1 MSGTQ
6 IWLVSKF
13 TKLTN
18 LQLNFVYSSLTFYFL
33 ILLYIPVLKEL
44 FYTVKFLKIVHFR
57 RKYSELTKREKSV
70 CVISRIYTIRLLS
83 ILHIFSKFYYF
94 FCASF
99 VIISITSVIT
109 FVCVWVLVKNSH
121 KVNWE
126 LKILYFEIHDS

>member
-18 LQLNFVYSSLTFYFL
+18 LQLNFVFSSLSFYFL

-126 LKILYFEIHDS
+126 LKILNFDIHDS